1 MYMDILLREQIVNKL
16 LENTSKRTE
25 LCTNYNHI
33 YTTQKSTKH
42 YKHLTSPS
50 HVFLGKMFRAANQC
64 FRNRGGCRLELKY
77 IKLKLMYFAAS

>member
-33 YTTQKSTKH
+33 YTTQKK
-42 YKHLTSPS
+42 YKTL
-50 HVFLGKMFRAANQC
+50 
-64 FRNRGGCRLELKY
+64 
-77 IKLKLMYFAAS
+77 